1 MFGDEPKIQASFS
14 KDPAITERE
23 PQGSYEAGLLE
34 LYKKKMC
41 IRDRYYPIPKRY
53 RTFYGTRKVKKMV
66 YR

>member
-34 LYKKKMC
+34 DVYK
-41 IRDRYYPIPKRY
+41 RQV
-53 RTFYGTRKVKKMV
+53 FLLN
-66 YR
+66 